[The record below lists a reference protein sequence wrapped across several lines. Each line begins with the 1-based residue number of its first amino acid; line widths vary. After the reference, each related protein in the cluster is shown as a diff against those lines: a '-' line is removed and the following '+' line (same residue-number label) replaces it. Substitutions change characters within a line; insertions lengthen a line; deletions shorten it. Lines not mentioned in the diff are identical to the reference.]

1 MKKAASSGAVDFFH
15 MDLIASKS
23 VEGFKTVQ
31 IPVLNIYY
39 RLDEA
44 ARLDPKF
51 RQSIKTSLDGKGLL
65 WPIIVKSIIDNKYWC
80 WLGNNRLHYAEQNGY
95 NTISCIICDDLTS
108 REQVHAI
115 TLMEYGKDF

>member
-1 MKKAASSGAVDFFH
+1 MRKAALSGAADFSS

-31 IPVLNIYY
+31 IPVLSIYY

-44 ARLDPKF
+44 ALLDSKF
-51 RQSIKTSLDGKGLL
+51 RQSIKKTLDANGLL
-65 WPIIVKSIIDNKYWC
+65 WPIIVKPIIENKYWC

-95 NTISCIICDDLTS
+95 NTISCIICEDLAS

>member
-1 MKKAASSGAVDFFH
+1 MK
-15 MDLIASKS
+15 DLIASNS

-44 ARLDPKF
+44 AFLDPKF
-51 RQSIKTSLDGKGLL
+51 RQAIKTSLDGSGLL
-65 WPIIVKSIIDNKYWC
+65 WPIIVKPIIENKYFC

-95 NTISCIICDDLTS
+95 NTISCIICEDFES

-115 TLMEYGKDF
+115 TIMEYCKDF